1 MGSVLCWLCPKCGVA
16 VPVGGGNCPKCGHS
30 APSTPP
36 PTSFVEPAPKR
47 SPAPW
52 AQAISVPTALMGI
65 AAFFLP
71 WFQISC
77 GPLRLQFSGYEL
89 ATGKWED
96 KIRPEHSQQFW
107 DEVNNNIKQGT
118 TRRGAARGGA
128 RPTKPPS
135 NPVQAPVAPNKSD
148 PLLWVEPIACVCL
161 LLLALFGVP
170 KVPTV
175 LVSLAGSAYMAYFA
189 VQCSSAAADPQNTG
203 GFLEYSW
210 LLGFWMAWVGLVAPA
225 VVALARPSRR

>member
-1 MGSVLCWLCPKCGVA
+1 MGSVLCWL
-16 VPVGGGNCPKCGHS
+16 CPKCGHS

-52 AQAISVPTALMGI
+52 AQAISVPTAIMGI
-65 AAFFLP
+65 VAFFLP
-71 WFQISC
+71 WFQMSC
-77 GPLRLQFSGYEL
+77 GPLRLQFSGFEL

-107 DEVNNNIKQGT
+107 DEVNKDIQQGGM
-118 TRRGAARGGA
+118 RRGATRGGV
-128 RPTKPPS
+128 RPMKPPS
-135 NPVQAPVAPNKSD
+135 NQAQPPVAKNISD
-148 PLLWVEPIACVCL
+148 PLLWIEPSACCCL

-175 LVSLAGSAYMAYFA
+175 LVSLAWSAYLAYFA
-189 VQCSSAAADPQNTG
+189 VQGSSAATDPQNTG
-203 GFLEYSW
+203 GILEYSW

-225 VVALARPSRR
+225 VVAIARPHKR

>member
-16 VPVGGGNCPKCGHS
+16 VPVGGGNCPNCGHS

-36 PTSFVEPAPKR
+36 PTSFVKPESKR
-47 SPAPW
+47 PPAPW
-52 AQAISVPTALMGI
+52 AQAISVPTAIMGI
-65 AAFFLP
+65 VAFFLP
-71 WFQISC
+71 WFQMSC

-96 KIRPEHSQQFW
+96 KIHPEHSQQFW
-107 DEVNNNIKQGT
+107 NEVNKDINQRVV
-118 TRRGAARGGA
+118 RRGANRRGAGPA
-128 RPTKPPS
+128 IPPS
-135 NPVQAPVAPNKSD
+135 NQAQPPVAKNISD
-148 PLLWVEPIACVCL
+148 PLLWAEPIACCCL

-189 VQCSSAAADPQNTG
+189 VQASSAATDPQNTG
-203 GFLEYSW
+203 GILEYSW

-225 VVALARPSRR
+225 VVALARPNGR